1 MSITRQDAWS
11 QDEDLLLAEVV
22 LRHIREGSTQLVAFE
37 EVGKKLSRTA
47 AACGFRWNSFVRKQ
61 YKTGIELA
69 KKHRKENKKRVEI
82 SNVKQSELKVEMIPI
97 PKENNDYPFQTDI
110 SMKEVVAYLQS
121 IESKNNELIQTIKK
135 LEAENMSLSEEN
147 SKLKFQYETITN
159 QLSHVEEDYRAL
171 LDIMERARKLVILE
185 DDKKSEKVKFQMDRN
200 GNLERLKK

>member
-82 SNVKQSELKVEMIPI
+82 SNVKQSELKDEMIPI
-97 PKENNDYPFQTDI
+97 PKENNDHPFQTDI
-110 SMKEVVAYLQS
+110 SIKEVVAYLQS
-121 IESKNNELIQTIKK
+121 IESKNNEFIQTIKK

-159 QLSHVEEDYRAL
+159 QLAHVEEDYRAL